1 MLAKEALIAKIR
13 ETASTINA
21 PESTLP
27 GMTFANPYVMIENG
41 AYHYLVRERGETLQD
56 RKTHDLDEL
65 LYWIFQD
72 VTFNMAVQSERKH
85 RVANQDFTNSNYWEL

>member
-27 GMTFANPYVMIENG
+27 AV
-41 AYHYLVRERGETLQD
+41 GE
-56 RKTHDLDEL
+56 
-65 LYWIFQD
+65 W
-72 VTFNMAVQSERKH
+72 N
-85 RVANQDFTNSNYWEL
+85 DFR